1 MLLWI
6 IFAGVT
12 AAVLAAILMPLARAS
27 GRTMR
32 DDAAFDLAVYR
43 DQLTELEREK
53 EAGLIPPAEADR
65 ARNEIGRRLLKT
77 DRDQVVKLS
86 QSSSTLPQM
95 ALIATALAVPIF
107 VLGFY
112 ALRGSPHLPGV
123 PHAERLANAEANR
136 DLQALIAKAETHLA
150 ANPRDAAGWRAL
162 APAYR
167 SLGRYDLAARAYAQ
181 ALTYGKPEAS
191 LYADLGEVMV
201 MAGQGLVSRAAADSF
216 GSALKLDAKNAK
228 ARYFAALAMFQEGK
242 TDTALKEWQ
251 AMLDEAPADAPWVSL
266 VERQIA
272 AAKITAIAP
281 KLDGEEIAAIE
292 GATEEEKSRMI
303 RSMVDG
309 LAQRLEQ
316 DGGDLEGWLRLA
328 RARMVMGEPAQA
340 KHALDRAGEIFK
352 ADAGAMSRI
361 EGLRRSLRVQ

>member
-6 IFAGVT
+6 IFAGLT
-12 AAVLAAILMPLARAS
+12 AAVLAAVLLPLARSS

-77 DRDQVVKLS
+77 DRERVFKLTDA
-86 QSSSTLPQM
+86 SSALPRIALLATLL
-95 ALIATALAVPIF
+95 ALPIF
-107 VLGFY
+107 VAGFY

-123 PHAERLANAEANR
+123 PHAERLAKAEANQ
-136 DLQALIAKAETHLA
+136 DLEALIAKVETHLA

-181 ALTYGKPEAS
+181 ALTYGKPEAA

-201 MAGQGLVSRAAADSF
+201 MAGQGLVSTAAADTF
-216 GSALKLDAKNAK
+216 GSALKLDAKNPK
-228 ARYFAALAMFQEGK
+228 ARYFAALAMYQEGK
-242 TDTALKEWQ
+242 IDAALGEWQ
-251 AMLDEAPADAPWVSL
+251 AMLDEAPADAPWARL

-281 KLDGEEIAAIE
+281 KLGGKDVAAIE
-292 GATEEEKSRMI
+292 GASQEERSRMI

-316 DGGDLEGWLRLA
+316 DGSDLDGWLRLA
-328 RARMVMGEPAQA
+328 RARMVMGEPDEA
-340 KHALDRAGEIFK
+340 KDALDRAGAIFK

-361 EGLRRSLRVQ
+361 EELRRSLRVR

>member
-6 IFAGVT
+6 IFASLT
-12 AAVLAAILMPLARAS
+12 AAVLAAILMPLVRAP
-27 GRTMR
+27 GRRMGSE
-32 DDAAFDLAVYR
+32 AAFDLAVYR

-65 ARNEIGRRLLKT
+65 ARNEIGRRLLKM
-77 DRDQVVKLS
+77 DREQLVKLTDA
-86 QSSSTLPQM
+86 SSALPRM
-95 ALIATALAVPIF
+95 VLIATALAVPIF
-107 VLGFY
+107 VVGFY

-136 DLQALIAKAETHLA
+136 DLEALIAKVETHLA

-181 ALTYGKPEAS
+181 ALTYGNPEAS

-201 MAGQGLVSRAAADSF
+201 MAGQGLVSQAAAETF
-216 GSALKLDAKNAK
+216 ASALKLDAKNPK

-242 TDTALKEWQ
+242 TDAALKEWQ
-251 AMLDEAPADAPWVSL
+251 AMLNEAPADAPWANL

-272 AAKITAIAP
+272 AAKITSIAP
-281 KLDGEEIAAIE
+281 KLRGEDIAAIA

-309 LAQRLEQ
+309 LAQRLAQ
-316 DGGDLEGWLRLA
+316 DGSDLEGWLRLA
-328 RARMVMGEPAQA
+328 RARMVMGEPAEA
-340 KHALDRAGEIFK
+340 KHALDRAGEIFR
-352 ADAGAMSRI
+352 ADAGAVSRI
-361 EGLRRSLRVQ
+361 EELRRSLRVQ